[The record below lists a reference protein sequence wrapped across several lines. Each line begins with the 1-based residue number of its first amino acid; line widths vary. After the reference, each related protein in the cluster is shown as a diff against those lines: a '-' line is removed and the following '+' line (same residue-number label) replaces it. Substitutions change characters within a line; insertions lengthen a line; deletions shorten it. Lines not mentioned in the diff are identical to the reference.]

1 MGYQMSAVAKARK
14 EFNECSKKKGVK
26 NCRDKKAAMQKAA
39 RQDASKKS
47 RVNAKLAKKTG
58 AKIGS
63 KGFKKAKEQDAA
75 AKKIQAGIRKKLD
88 AKFKAQIKK
97 CGNDADCTAQVIAQ
111 AKKDRSGKKN
121 YKFHPVYGNL
131 RY

>member
-1 MGYQMSAVAKARK
+1 MSAVAKAREK
-14 EFNECSKKKGVK
+14 FNKCTEKKGVK
-26 NCRDKKAAMQKAA
+26 NCRKEKIAMAKAAKQE
-39 RQDASKKS
+39 ASKNS
-47 RVNAKLAKKTG
+47 RANAKLAKKTG

-88 AKFKAQIKK
+88 SKYTVEIKK
-97 CGNDADCTAQVIAQ
+97 CGLDAECTAKVMEK
-111 AKKDRSGKKN
+111 AKKSRSGKG

>member
-26 NCRDKKAAMQKAA
+26 NCRKEKIAMAKAAKQE
-39 RQDASKKS
+39 ASKNS
-47 RVNAKLAKKTG
+47 RANAKLAKKTG